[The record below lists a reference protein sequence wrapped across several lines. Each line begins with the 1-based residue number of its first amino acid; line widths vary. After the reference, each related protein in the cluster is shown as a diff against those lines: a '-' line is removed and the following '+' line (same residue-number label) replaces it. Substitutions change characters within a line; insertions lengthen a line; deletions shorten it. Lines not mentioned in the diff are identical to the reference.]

1 MQNPLL
7 PHFNGQVIALI
18 NGGSFSTTCE
28 LLATLHH
35 HKRAIFIG
43 EETAGGY
50 YRNTSGDSINIVL
63 PNSKLELAVQLIGYY
78 LAIDGNKHGSRGIQ
92 PDHHIAETIDDILT
106 GKDRAMELAES
117 LAKK

>member
-1 MQNPLL
+1 MLRDHSPTASLTRAKVL
-7 PHFNGQVIALI
+7 DI
-18 NGGSFSTTCE
+18 NGVPISKILTTMPD
-28 LLATLHH
+28 
-35 HKRAIFIG
+35 
-43 EETAGGY
+43 GY
-50 YRNTSGDSINIVL
+50 YGNTSGDSINIVL

-78 LAIDGNKHGSRGIQ
+78 LAIDGNKHSSRGIQ